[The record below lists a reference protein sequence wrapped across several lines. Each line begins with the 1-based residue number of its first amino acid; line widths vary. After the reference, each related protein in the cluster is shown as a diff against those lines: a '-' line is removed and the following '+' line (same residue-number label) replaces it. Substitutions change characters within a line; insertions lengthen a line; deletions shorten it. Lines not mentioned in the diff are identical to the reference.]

1 MSSSDVKS
9 KLGKEDLNQW
19 GGNSVKT
26 FTRRTSDGGLL
37 TLHKFGNVVDVLQVY
52 GDGSTPAHSNLT
64 DAIVGIEGQ
73 ECCIELAP
81 GTWPVTANLTI
92 PSTITVYLRRGA
104 VFSVSAAVTLTLSG
118 PVIAEESTWYTG
130 AGTVAYTAGGGFFP
144 LVDDLAST
152 AAGKGSRLIGITGVS
167 GKTLAD
173 LFDAGK
179 DVDVGVND
187 LDASGNIDCA
197 GLVRWD
203 KGADIASQ
211 AALTLGT
218 DGNYFDVT
226 GTTGIT
232 SIATSGNVGTTIK
245 LHFDGAVLITHQATD
260 LILPGGQNI
269 TTATGDELE
278 FTEYAS
284 GDWRLT
290 AINNHRFPRLAG
302 SADAYKL
309 IRANS
314 GGTAYE
320 LTTGSATGIIP
331 TYKNLK
337 VTTPA
342 DNQSVAITADKV
354 LVVDTNDLSALL
366 STVSVT
372 VDLDTAGTNGL
383 DTGSIAA
390 NTGYFLYVIYNG
402 STVAG
407 LASTSA
413 TAPTMPSGYTYKALV
428 GWCTTDGTATP
439 FNIGEFIQIDDVYL
453 WTTKQKVVDSGG
465 SANTATLNLAAGGA
479 LSYAVVPPSITKGVF
494 GKVMDNINAGYLFI
508 NPVTFSNS
516 LGVDDSTTEVGTLLA
531 QNASVQW
538 SLQALTESQ
547 TLYYQMSANTVDMWI
562 AGFTL
567 KR

>member
-1 MSSSDVKS
+1 MSSTDVKA
-9 KLGKEDLNQW
+9 KVGKEDLNAW
-19 GGNSVKT
+19 GGNATKT
-26 FTRRTSDGGLL
+26 FARRTSDGGSV
-37 TLHKFGNVVDVLQVY
+37 TLHRVHNFVDVLQVY
-52 GDGSTPAHSNLT
+52 GDGTTPAHTTLA

-104 VFSVSAAVTLTLSG
+104 TFSVSAAVTLTLSG
-118 PVIAEESTWYTG
+118 PVIAEESTWYSG
-130 AGTVAYTAGGGFFP
+130 AGTVVYTAGGGFFP

-197 GLVRWD
+197 GLIRWD

-211 AALTLGT
+211 AALALGT

-232 SIATSGNVGTTIK
+232 SIGTSSNIGTTIK
-245 LHFDGAVLITHQATD
+245 LHFDGIVTLTHHAVD

-269 TTATGDELE
+269 TTAAGDELE

-290 AINNHRFPRLAG
+290 GINNHRFPRLAG

-331 TYKNLK
+331 TYKNLS

-354 LVVDTNDLSALL
+354 LVTDTNDLSALL

-372 VDLDTAGTNGL
+372 VDLDTSGANGL
-383 DTGSIAA
+383 DTGSLAA

-402 STVAG
+402 ATTAG

-413 TAPTMPSGYTYKALV
+413 TAPVMPSGYTYKALV
-428 GWCTTDGTATP
+428 GWCTTDATTTP
-439 FNIGEFIQIDDVYL
+439 FNIEEFTQIDDVYA
-453 WTTKQKVVDSGG
+453 WATKQKVVDSAG
-465 SANTATLNLAAGGA
+465 STTTAAINLAAGGA
-479 LSYAVVPPSITKGVF
+479 VTYAVVPPTITKGIF
-494 GKVMDNINAGYLFI
+494 GKLMNNVGDLTWHG
-508 NPVTFSNS
+508 NPVTFSNTIAA
-516 LGVDDSTTEVGTLLA
+516 DNNETEIQIRMVGEGNGFA
-531 QNASVQW
+531 IRA
-538 SLQALTESQ
+538 LQESQ
-547 TLYYQMSANTVDMWI
+547 KFYHQASANTVDLWI
-562 AGFTL
+562 SGFTL